1 MRRFAALTFAL
12 VLAAVVAWRL
22 RAVAPYPEA
31 PEGGPASR
39 AASAADRPRVE
50 ELPPAL
56 ETPSP
61 AGAGTEDPSP
71 DPDRDPPG
79 NTESA
84 QPPAPLRFLLVTQ
97 NANGSW
103 GELEEDFEGARYS
116 RRSATALALL
126 AFLGHDVTH
135 LTKETLIVEGSVKC
149 PGEAVKSG
157 LKWMRE
163 NPCDGSAFDTAIAA
177 LAWGNFYAKT
187 ESKLFRPFVDQGYAR
202 LWELQDEAGSWGAEP
217 RTSLWATAALA
228 VADLCKLEV
237 PESAKSRATA
247 WFARRFEADPS
258 PQDAAAAVL
267 LSRTRDEAGDA
278 RAIETLGAWPPSS
291 SRPDAGFWFLGTLA
305 VQRLDPWDGP
315 LAIPWR
321 NGAEEALEGS
331 EDFVSLRSRNG
342 TGTASVVK
350 VALGQ
355 MILDEG
361 LYSNWLFR
369 EAVGR

>member
-1 MRRFAALTFAL
+1 MLAAL
-12 VLAAVVAWRL
+12 VAYRL
-22 RAVAPYPEA
+22 RAVAPFPDA
-31 PEGGPASR
+31 RVGRPNSGPATS
-39 AASAADRPRVE
+39 ADRPRVE

-56 ETPSP
+56 ETPSV
-61 AGAGTEDPSP
+61 AGVGTEDPP
-71 DPDRDPPG
+71 LDPDRDPPG
-79 NTESA
+79 HTESA
-84 QPPAPLRFLLVTQ
+84 PPPAPLRFLLVTQ
-97 NANGSW
+97 NADGSW
-103 GELEEDFEGARYS
+103 GELDEHFEGARYS
-116 RRSATALALL
+116 RHSATALALL

-135 LTKETLIVEGSVKC
+135 LSKETLIVEGSVKC

-163 NPCDGSAFDTAIAA
+163 NPCDGGAFDTAITA
-177 LAWGNFYAKT
+177 LAWGSFYGRT

-217 RTSLWATAALA
+217 RTSLWAAAALA

-258 PQDAAAAVL
+258 SPQDAAAAVML
-267 LSRTRDEAGDA
+267 ARTRDEAGEA
-278 RAIETLGAWPPSS
+278 RAIEALRAWLPSP

-305 VQRLDPWDGP
+305 IQRLDPWDGP
-315 LAIPWR
+315 LAAPWR
-321 NGAEEALEGS
+321 NGADEALAGS
-331 EDFVSLRSRNG
+331 RDFDSLRSRNG

-355 MILDEG
+355 MILDEVWS
-361 LYSNWLFR
+361 SNRFLR
-369 EAVGR
+369 EAVGK